1 MTTTDF
7 QATSTYAVI
16 QGTLNATYATAR
28 GTAGSVTTTTV
39 PTIGQRYKASPPNA
53 GYYIFRAFL
62 AFDTSAIGTDVV
74 SQVNLKLTLT
84 NDASATNFDVQIVK
98 CDWSGTYPIDS
109 GNMDTAYDNCLSSS
123 LDDNILRNTSGVSN
137 NTQYT
142 SGNLSTSWINRSGI
156 TYYAIMSSLDRNNTA
171 PTGTDYI
178 SFYQQGIATEAY
190 RPVLTV
196 THAAGGPSF
205 LAAWAR
211 NSNAVIKVM

>member
-1 MTTTDF
+1 MTTTNF
-7 QATSTYAVI
+7 QATSTYADI
-16 QGTLNATYATAR
+16 QGILDLTYSTAR
-28 GTAGSVTTTTV
+28 NTAGSVSTGSI
-39 PTIGQRYKASPPNA
+39 PYIGQRYKSTAPNK
-53 GYYIFRAFL
+53 GYYVFRAFL

-84 NDASATNFDVQIVK
+84 NDSSATDFDVQIVK

-109 GNMDTAYDNCLSSS
+109 GNMETAYDNCLSSA
-123 LDDNILRNTSGVSN
+123 LDDSILRNTSGVSN

-171 PTGTDYI
+171 PTGIDYMA
-178 SFYQQGIATEAY
+178 FYQQGAATEAY

-196 THAAGGPSF
+196 TYAAGGGASVVPVIM
-205 LAAWAR
+205 
-211 NSNAVIKVM
+211 NSYRQRRS